1 MKDIANKGKVP
12 IKVQFEYLNDKDIL
26 DLSKEY
32 KVNISLE
39 ENTNFETNKE
49 KILKDCNFK
58 TQQERNSYHMFD
70 KSKRKFLT
78 KNSDFIPYIKTKS
91 SIILIDCYK
100 YAKEIIEKVKEESEH
115 VNINSDNAN
124 LMNEVKKK
132 EMSLVFGN
140 LENNLQID
148 RFADEFIDKNGI
160 EYLINIIQKNSGD
173 IRKYSLEGLRRL
185 FSFESTFDFFEKN
198 DNILTILF
206 ESFVNND
213 EISCAFPFFD
223 IIIKLIG
230 GNEERTMNLIEKTNN
245 NFFNKIINYLS
256 EDNKEDNIK
265 EYTLLFINMIL
276 NFSSP
281 NKHYELINE
290 LTEEGI
296 FDKLEIIL
304 KSKESLFSEQLE
316 LFQNTLEKILNQ
328 YIF

>member
-213 EISCAFPFFD
+213 EISCAFPF
-223 IIIKLIG
+223 LI
-230 GNEERTMNLIEKTNN
+230 L
-245 NFFNKIINYLS
+245 
-256 EDNKEDNIK
+256 
-265 EYTLLFINMIL
+265 
-276 NFSSP
+276 
-281 NKHYELINE
+281 
-290 LTEEGI
+290 
-296 FDKLEIIL
+296 
-304 KSKESLFSEQLE
+304 
-316 LFQNTLEKILNQ
+316 
-328 YIF
+328 